1 MRAPREVEIERAER
15 PRAEHD
21 VLQHGQAF
29 GEREVLVHHA
39 DAGIERGLRRA
50 GRERRQRAVRPR
62 HADRSF
68 VGHVVA
74 EQDVHQRGLAGAV
87 LAEQRE
93 DFPAP
98 QVEIDRVV
106 GDERAEAL
114 ADAGKLQDERR
125 VRVERIKGLRTTSAR
140 RR

>member
-1 MRAPREVEIERAER
+1 MSADQLPACARKVELERAER

-21 VLQHGQAF
+21 VLQHRQAF

-39 DAGIERGLRRA
+39 DAGLERGLRRA
-50 GRERRQRAVRPR
+50 RRQRPQRAVRAG
-62 HADRSF
+62 HADRAL

-93 DFPAP
+93 DLAAA
-98 QVEIDRVV
+98 QLEVDRLV

-114 ADAGKLQDERR
+114 VDAGK
-125 VRVERIKGLRTTSAR
+125 
-140 RR
+140 